1 MKVASALFLLTVVL
15 VHAQAPTPPVPG
27 RLVDLGGYRL
37 HLNCS
42 GRGKPTVV
50 FSPGAGD
57 FSFDWYLV
65 QSEVAKFTRA
75 CSYDRGGEAWS
86 DLGPTPRTIHQE
98 AYDVG
103 RLLHKAKEKGPFVLV
118 GQSAGGPVIR
128 LFQQRYPQDV
138 TAMVLVDAFHEDG
151 RLFINGKLQK
161 LRDLAKDRP
170 VPQVRDH
177 SGPGDGLSDE
187 GIAKIKEAIV
197 KYDLTPGIDPPF
209 DKLPPEIQKLRLWA
223 LAKYSHFVALDN
235 DFNAEE
241 TETFFKDRQQNP
253 QPLGDIPL
261 IVLSRSRDD
270 TRHGSLNSFRPSIA
284 RSRLNWRHS
293 RVMLDRSSC
302 RNPDTTSNLISPGR
316 SWMLSGKRSQKQ
328 RTPGPLQHSIN
339 HAEKSQ
345 PTFRPVKFP
354 QGFLGL
360 DLQLCS
366 TCVPSH
372 ICHPCA
378 SYAHQIL

>member
-1 MKVASALFLLTVVL
+1 MSWLFVALTCFLLSSRRMKVASALFLLAVAL
-15 VHAQAPTPPVPG
+15 VHAQSPTPPVPG

-37 HLNCS
+37 HLNCT

-86 DLGPTPRTIHQE
+86 DLGPAPRTIHQE
-98 AYDVG
+98 AYDLG
-103 RLLHKAKEKGPFVLV
+103 RLLHKAKEKGPFILV

-197 KYDLTPGIDPPF
+197 KYDMKPTIDPPF

-241 TETFFKDRQQNP
+241 AETFFKDHQQNP

-261 IVLSRSRDD
+261 IVLSRSRDEYPARFAEQLSAEHRAQQVELAALS
-270 TRHGSLNSFRPSIA
+270 RHA
-284 RSRLNWRHS
+284 RQMIVPESGHHIQLDQPRAVVDAIREAISEATHS
-293 RVMLDRSSC
+293 
-302 RNPDTTSNLISPGR
+302 PAASP
-316 SWMLSGKRSQKQ
+316 L
-328 RTPGPLQHSIN
+328 H
-339 HAEKSQ
+339 
-345 PTFRPVKFP
+345 
-354 QGFLGL
+354 
-360 DLQLCS
+360 
-366 TCVPSH
+366 
-372 ICHPCA
+372 
-378 SYAHQIL
+378 